1 MDDSVPAA
9 HTSDER
15 AFDGPGSDALAVVL
29 EQPGKLVLSRVPLSA
44 PTEADI
50 VVEIH
55 WTGISTGTERLL
67 WNGRMPS
74 FPGMGYPL
82 VPGYESVGCVV
93 AAGPDSGHQV
103 GSTVFV
109 PGANCF
115 GRVRGLFGGAASR
128 LVVPGRRAQVVADHL
143 GEQAVLLALAA
154 TAQHAISAQGGRLPE
169 LIVGHGVLGRL
180 LARLTVLA
188 GAPPPVVWENDP
200 VRAKGAAGYNVI
212 DPADDARRNYSSIY
226 DVSGDPTLLD
236 RLFARL
242 AHGGEVVLAGFYS
255 APLQFSFPTAFMR
268 EARLRVAAEW
278 QEADLT
284 TVRDLA
290 ASRQLSLDG
299 LITHRRPWQEAQ
311 DAYQAA
317 FEDPTCLKMI
327 LDWRT
332 CS

>member
-9 HTSDER
+9 HASEER
-15 AFDGPGSDALAVVL
+15 ACEGPGSDTLAVVL
-29 EQPGKLVLSRVPLSA
+29 EQPGKLSLSRIALSP
-44 PTEADI
+44 PTESDI
-50 VVEIH
+50 VVDIH

-67 WNGRMPS
+67 WSGRMPA

-82 VPGYESVGCVV
+82 VPGYESIGCVV
-93 AAGPDSGHQV
+93 AAGSKSGHQV

-115 GRVRGLFGGAASR
+115 GVVRGLFGGAASR

-154 TAQHAISAQGGRLPE
+154 TAQHAISAQGARLPD

-180 LARLTVLA
+180 LARLTLLA
-188 GAPPPVVWENDP
+188 GAPPPTVWEKDP
-200 VRAKGAAGYNVI
+200 HRAKGAVGYDVI
-212 DPADDARRNYSSIY
+212 DPADEARSNYTSIY
-226 DVSGDPTLLD
+226 DVSGDPAVLD
-236 RLFARL
+236 RLLSRL
-242 AHGGEVVLAGFYS
+242 AHGGEVVLAGFYG

-278 QEADLT
+278 REVDLVA
-284 TVRDLA
+284 VRDLA
-290 ASRQLSLDG
+290 GSGHLSLDG

-311 DAYQAA
+311 DAYQVA
-317 FEDPTCLKMI
+317 FEDPTCLKMV